1 MSAAR
6 RGWRKQ
12 QARKASLTL
21 HVASSV
27 GWLGAVLVYLAL
39 GVAAVVSDDMA
50 LVAAAYLTMEWA
62 AWMVLVPLAAAS
74 LATGVLQSLASPW
87 GLLRHYWVV
96 VKLVLTVLAT
106 GVLLAY
112 TQTLVTFADVAGRT
126 PLTAG
131 DLAVLRSPSVIVHTT
146 GALVLLLL
154 ALVLAV
160 YKPAGLTR
168 RGQRHRH
175 QSVRRP
181 ATASAPIPPASPA
194 ASD

>member
-1 MSAAR
+1 M
-6 RGWRKQ
+6 
-12 QARKASLTL
+12 RKASLTL

-50 LVAAAYLTMEWA
+50 LVSAAYLTMEWG

-74 LATGVLQSLASPW
+74 LVTGVVQSLVSPW

-96 VKLVLTVLAT
+96 VKLVLTVVAT

-112 TQTLVTFADVAGRT
+112 TQTLGTFADVAGST

-131 DLAVLRSPSVIVHTT
+131 DLTVLRSPSVIVHTS
-146 GALVLLLL
+146 GALVLLLM

-168 RGQRHRH
+168 RGQRHQRRH
-175 QSVRRP
+175 ESVRAP
-181 ATASAPIPPASPA
+181 SASTPRASIPPAPSA
-194 ASD
+194 TSE